1 MEARLKEAIRKYV
14 RERNI
19 KKTLDEMSVT
29 GNVAGYNTPAAF
41 SKPGQTK
48 KKNNRLASVT
58 GGTVVDDL
66 EEGLTSSAGAP
77 FTKPSEVAGKNA
89 KLAKLS
95 GATVVEGE
103 KDWALGDI
111 PASRDEALPMKPTAA
126 KEVDKA
132 KVADISGMIVAEMT
146 ERDVKRILQSTD
158 TGEKLEITLDDG
170 KKVVVQRVG
179 KNSQGPTFKHI
190 QNNKPIGT
198 ASALAAAYIK
208 KIKRLAENR
217 WVALKKEDGSAKAKI
232 GKGITSIKQ
241 QLGEVEKF
249 VNWYS
254 KLKTENGVTNDDYY
268 KRTHKSLHKIKER
281 LMNLSEKIR
290 TL

>member
-1 MEARLKEAIRKYV
+1 MSNRLKEIIRGIVK
-14 RERNI
+14 EI
-19 KKTLDEMSVT
+19 QSEEELDEMSVT
-29 GNVAGYNTPAAF
+29 GNVAGYDTPAAF

-66 EEGLTSSAGAP
+66 EE
-77 FTKPSEVAGKNA
+77 TKILNLKQ
-89 KLAKLS
+89 
-95 GATVVEGE
+95 E
-103 KDWALGDI
+103 KEK
-111 PASRDEALPMKPTAA
+111 STAA
-126 KEVDKA
+126 KKEPGA
-132 KVADISGMIVAEMT
+132 EIADVSGMIM
-146 ERDVKRILQSTD
+146 
-158 TGEKLEITLDDG
+158 
-170 KKVVVQRVG
+170 
-179 KNSQGPTFKHI
+179 
-190 QNNKPIGT
+190 
-198 ASALAAAYIK
+198 
-208 KIKRLAENR
+208 AENR

-254 KLKTENGVTNDDYY
+254 KLKTENGVTKDDYY